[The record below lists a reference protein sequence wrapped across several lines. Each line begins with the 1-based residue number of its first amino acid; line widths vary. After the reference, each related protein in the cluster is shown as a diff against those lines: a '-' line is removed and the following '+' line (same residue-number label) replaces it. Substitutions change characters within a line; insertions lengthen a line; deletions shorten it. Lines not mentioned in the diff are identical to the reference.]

1 MPTPVPLRASPPASV
16 FEVLRERIVALELA
30 PGAVLD
36 RSRLQADFGLSSTPI
51 RDALLRLS
59 EEGLVD
65 IVPQSA
71 TRVSR
76 ISVAK
81 ARQAQFLR
89 RAVEV
94 EAVRVL
100 CESPDKAFLDD
111 LRGLIGRQKAA
122 GEDYEAFSVLDRDFH
137 RRMYEAAGAPDLY
150 PLIRQHSGHID
161 RIRRLNLPV
170 AGKIQQIL
178 RDHAQIVK
186 AIAAGDAEEAEF
198 RVRDHL
204 SRSLAY
210 SRALRER
217 HPDFFID

>member
-1 MPTPVPLRASPPASV
+1 M
-16 FEVLRERIVALELA
+16 ALELA
-30 PGAVLD
+30 PGTVLD
-36 RSRLQADFGLSSTPI
+36 RSQLQADFGLSSTPI

-59 EEGLVD
+59 DEGLVD

-100 CESPDKAFLDD
+100 CEAPDKAFLDALRD
-111 LRGLIGRQKAA
+111 LIERQKAA
-122 GEDYEAFSVLDRDFH
+122 GEDYEAFSALDRDFH
-137 RRMYEAAGAPDLY
+137 RHLYEAAGAPDLH
-150 PLIRQHSGHID
+150 PLIRQKSGHID

-186 AIAAGDAEEAEF
+186 AIAAGDAKEAEF

-210 SRALRER
+210 STALRER
-217 HPDFFID
+217 HPDFFVD